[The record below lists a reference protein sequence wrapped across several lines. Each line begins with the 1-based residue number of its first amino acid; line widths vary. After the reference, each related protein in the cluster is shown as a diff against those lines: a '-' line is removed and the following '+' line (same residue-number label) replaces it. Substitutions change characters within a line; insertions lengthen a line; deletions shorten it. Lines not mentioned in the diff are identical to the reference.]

1 MKRATFVI
9 LLLLIS
15 GITFAGLDFGIKVG
29 YNANKLSANIDSVG
43 SQFKS
48 GFQIGAFLRIGGRF
62 YVQPELYYSLQG
74 AKYLFNDPTN
84 TGQWKENVTIG
95 SMDIPVLVGFKFLKS
110 EIFNIRIFAGPV
122 ASFVVNKSIKEEGV
136 NNITG
141 PLTKSS
147 IKDANWYIQAGAGVD
162 LLFMSLDI
170 RYQFPL
176 NQTISTVVDSK
187 GISWNFNSKNQ
198 VWVISLGFK
207 IL

>member
-74 AKYLFNDPTN
+74 AKYLFNNPTN
-84 TGQWKENVTIG
+84 TGQWEQNVTIG

-110 EIFNIRIFAGPV
+110 ETFNIRIFAGPV
-122 ASFVVNKSIKEEGV
+122 ASFVVNKSIKEEGS
-136 NNITG
+136 ITG
-141 PLTKSS
+141 PLIKSS

-162 LLFMSLDI
+162 LLFMNLDI

-176 NQTISTVVDSK
+176 NQAISTVVDSN